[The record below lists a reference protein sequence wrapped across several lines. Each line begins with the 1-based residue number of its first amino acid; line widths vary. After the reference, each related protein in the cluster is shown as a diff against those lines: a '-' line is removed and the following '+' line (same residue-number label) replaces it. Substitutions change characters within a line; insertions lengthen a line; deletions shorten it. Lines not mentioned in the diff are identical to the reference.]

1 MAEISFDSQALG
13 ISTLD
18 DQGADVSGPMSAYA
32 VPIMVRR
39 KFIGETAQKI
49 VCLSDIYRIPG
60 AYGRGFAEDVGS
72 GDGIVYRPDWVKP
85 KII

>member
-1 MAEISFDSQALG
+1 MAEIGFDLQALG

-18 DQGADVSGPMSAYA
+18 DQSANVSGPMSAYA
-32 VPIMVRR
+32 IPTMVRR

-60 AYGRGFAEDVGS
+60 AYGRSVAEDINSWKGEVC
-72 GDGIVYRPDWVKP
+72 RPNWVKP
-85 KII
+85 KTV